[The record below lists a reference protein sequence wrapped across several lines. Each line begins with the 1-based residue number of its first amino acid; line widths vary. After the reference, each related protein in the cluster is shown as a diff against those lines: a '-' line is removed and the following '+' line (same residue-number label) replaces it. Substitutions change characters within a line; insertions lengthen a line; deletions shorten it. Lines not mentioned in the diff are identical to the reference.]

1 MAKNK
6 HLETVEV
13 SSEAIKNGPMYR
25 NKWSNA
31 AKKYINI
38 CTMGIDIATAKEA
51 IPLMMMK

>member
-13 SSEAIKNGPMYR
+13 SSEAIKNGPVYH

-38 CTMGIDIATAKEA
+38 CTTGIEIATEKEA
-51 IPLMMMK
+51 IPLR